1 MPLTFTLGG
10 RCCDKDAAKFY
21 FNTLSSSVEL
31 LSEATP
37 CPHLFARSYRPH
49 LLCDSLTSLMAHAEF
64 IS

>member
-31 LSEATP
+31 LSEATLRS
-37 CPHLFARSYRPH
+37 HLFVRF
-49 LLCDSLTSLMAHAEF
+49 LQL
-64 IS
+64 